1 MGLFDRLF
9 NKKSKIR
16 NSTQAYTSQIV
27 ELGGDAFTRGLDVE
41 QPISDYKLSAVYK
54 CRELISDSI
63 AKIPFFVFDSKNGK
77 KVMDHP
83 LNKILQR
90 IPNSAQNSVFF
101 KKYMTL
107 QILDKGNCYIY
118 PIWNRNTLTVDS
130 IRILDN
136 ATPIVDND
144 NFLIGYT
151 ITFNSESRKVRPDDL
166 IHLRGS
172 SQDGIT
178 GMSVLEYAKNS
189 LEIAK
194 KQSNFQSNF
203 YSKATRP
210 AGTLNVATD
219 LSNKATTVVVDGE
232 KKEMGAK
239 DAVRFYWDKQ
249 LNSGSGTA
257 VLDNGMQYNPMAQIS
272 PKDME
277 FVSTQDLSVKDIAR
291 FYKVPPSKL
300 GVGTS
305 TYSSREQEAIEYVQ
319 EAIQPYV
326 DQICIELTNKL
337 LLEKDQEQGYVIKAD
352 VDVELFADANTR
364 INYIQKAIQSG
375 IMTPSEGRLS
385 EELGPAYK
393 EGDQFV
399 IGPNYFPVGQ
409 QTAGGTTVEQNSDDT
424 SNDNNENDT
433 KNKITR
439 KGGNG

>member
-1 MGLFDRLF
+1 MGLFDKLF
-9 NKKSKIR
+9 NRKPKIK
-16 NSTQAYTSQIV
+16 NTTKAYSERV
-27 ELGGDAFTRGLDVE
+27 VSLDGDAFTRGLTIE
-41 QPISDYKLSAVYK
+41 QPIGDYKLSAVYK

-63 AKIPFFVFDSKNGK
+63 AKIPFFVFDSNKGEKVKN
-77 KVMDHP
+77 HP
-83 LNKILQR
+83 LNRILQR
-90 IPNSAQNSVFF
+90 TPNKAQNAVFF

-118 PIWNRNTLTVDS
+118 PIWNIRDMVIDS
-130 IRILDN
+130 IKILDN
-136 ATPIVDND
+136 ATPIVDKD

-151 ITFNSESRKVRPDDL
+151 ITINGKSEKVLPDAL
-166 IHLRGS
+166 IHLRNS
-172 SQDGIT
+172 SEDGIT
-178 GMSVLEYAKNS
+178 GMSVLEYARNS

-210 AGTLNVATD
+210 AGTLTVATD
-219 LSNKATTVVVDGE
+219 LSNKSTTFTDDGE
-232 KKEMGAK
+232 TKTMSAK
-239 DAVRFYWDKQ
+239 DAVRYFWDKQ
-249 LNSGSGTA
+249 LGSGSGTA

-300 GVGTS
+300 GVGAS
-305 TYSSREQEAIEYVQ
+305 TYNSREQEAIEYVQ

-326 DQICIELTNKL
+326 DQICIELSNKL
-337 LLEKDQEQGYVIKAD
+337 LLESDIEKGYVIKAD

-385 EELGPAYK
+385 EELGAAYE
-393 EGDQFV
+393 EGNHFV
-399 IGPNYFPVGQ
+399 IGPNYLPVGSQ
-409 QTAGGTTVEQNSDDT
+409 GGNTTTSDAQNSDGQ
-424 SNDNNENDT
+424 NNEKTND
-433 KNKITR
+433 KITR